1 MPGFGHP
8 AAVTSQAPSPA
19 IPGGNVPRVTSRPV
33 LLLQDGDGPGMAPA
47 SRSCP
52 THSSHPCVSLH
63 IPTCAVPREPPRAP
77 GHPALLRECRWHP
90 ENQPWP
96 EGDTAITTLGTVKIW
111 WLRVELPWAMS
122 QRLRALGWVWRG
134 QRGTSP
140 AITGWQ
146 RLCRAV
152 TQSATTPSASAAPSP
167 LPAVPA
173 GPFLLKTPQNL
184 WEFVFGDSS
193 QGRDSCQAWAAP
205 CGRSP
210 ALSQHLSPPVVPRHS
225 LR

>member
-1 MPGFGHP
+1 MFPVWRSSLGPRCRVPHSSGPQPQRGKCEKLAVGTGDKLPPAPPHPDSRSNWFKPPSPGFYPFPKLTVPMPGFGHP

-52 THSSHPCVSLH
+52 TRSSHPCVSLH
-63 IPTCAVPREPPRAP
+63 IPTCAVPRGPPRAP

-140 AITGWQ
+140 ADTG
-146 RLCRAV
+146 
-152 TQSATTPSASAAPSP
+152 
-167 LPAVPA
+167 
-173 GPFLLKTPQNL
+173 
-184 WEFVFGDSS
+184 
-193 QGRDSCQAWAAP
+193 
-205 CGRSP
+205 
-210 ALSQHLSPPVVPRHS
+210 
-225 LR
+225 